1 MTPKL
6 VNEMRPL
13 ELSTKYDPKV
23 SQHNVHMV
31 VARIAAEGKI
41 MALLQHNEKQSHT

>member
-1 MTPKL
+1 MIPKF
-6 VNEMRPL
+6 VNKMCPL

-31 VARIAAEGKI
+31 VARDCSRV
-41 MALLQHNEKQSHT
+41 EK